1 MTICDMFKLDGKV
14 ALVTGCK
21 RGIGRGFALA
31 LAGAG
36 AEIVGVSA
44 TLEGDGGE
52 VGREVREL
60 GRAFTAYRCDLSNRE
75 QTYDLVRRVKN
86 DFPVVD
92 ILFSNAGAIART
104 PSTEHPDDVWDRI
117 MEVDL
122 SSHFVLAREFGKDMV
137 ARGAGKIVFTAS
149 MMSFRGGMMIPSY
162 AASKGGIAQLTKALA
177 NEWAPK
183 GVNVNAIAPG
193 YIATDINPELRENQ
207 ETNRFILDRIPAGR
221 WGTPADLQGAAVF
234 LASEASNYV
243 HGVVLPVDGG
253 WLAR

>member
-1 MTICDMFKLDGKV
+1 MSIVDMFRLDGKV

-31 LAGAG
+31 LADAG
-36 AEIVGVSA
+36 ADILGVSS

-60 GRAFTAYRCDLSNRE
+60 GHAFTAYRCDLSSRE
-75 QTYDLVRRVKN
+75 ETYDLVRRVKN

-92 ILFSNAGAIART
+92 ILFSNAGAISRSPAV
-104 PSTEHPDDVWDRI
+104 EHSDEVWDRI
-117 MEVDL
+117 IEINL

-149 MMSFRGGMMIPSY
+149 MMSFHGGLLIPSY
-162 AASKGGIAQLTKALA
+162 TASKGAIAQLTKALA
-177 NEWAPK
+177 NEWAPR

-193 YIATDINPELRENQ
+193 YIATDMNPELRANP
-207 ETNRFILDRIPAGR
+207 ETNKFILDRISAGQ
-221 WGTPADLQGAAVF
+221 WGTPTDLQGAAVF
-234 LASEASNYV
+234 LASEASSYV